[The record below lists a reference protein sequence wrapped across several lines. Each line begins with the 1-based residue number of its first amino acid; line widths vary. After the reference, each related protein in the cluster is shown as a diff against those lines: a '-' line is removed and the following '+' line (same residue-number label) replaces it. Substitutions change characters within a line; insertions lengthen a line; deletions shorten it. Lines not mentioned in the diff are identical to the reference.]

1 MRHQERNAFGLT
13 DRDMQTLQ
21 DIFNNYPSVTTVF
34 IFGSRASGV
43 YKFGSDIDLAVM
55 NEGVPETAIGSIKS
69 DFEESSLP
77 YTVDLINYFTLK
89 HPELKSH
96 IDRVGVPFYQ
106 RESNHGSIIV

>member
-1 MRHQERNAFGLT
+1 MFGLT

-21 DIFNNYPSVTTVF
+21 DIFNNYPEVETVF
-34 IFGSRASGV
+34 IFGSRASSV

-55 NEGVPETAIGSIKS
+55 NEGVPETVIGSIKS

-77 YTVDLINYFTLK
+77 YAVDLINYFTLK

-106 RESNHGSIIV
+106 KQGESHGSIVV